1 MPGRLVLGLNQ
12 YTHSA
17 AACLLGPDGRMLAM
31 QQKER
36 LSRKKHDGGDVA
48 ELVEQLLSGAGARP
62 RDLAMVAANNHL
74 FRIDRFHETVAWETA
89 LYHHPETYVSPFN
102 LLPGVPRLE
111 LSHHLAHAWSVL
123 PFLPFDEGLIVVMDG
138 MGSTLQ
144 DMERPGAGYVSEL
157 SLPRAPGFRDVRRA
171 ESDPYGWREAE
182 TAFLFRS
189 LRLRRLF
196 KRWTPETTPVF
207 LHNYGFADMTSL
219 GAVYSRVASH
229 VFGDWNDCGKVMGLA
244 PWAPEWAP
252 RLRRRPVMR
261 GPLERLEVDAERL
274 RAEPQ
279 PNGWSEERNRPGYAR
294 LAADVQSDLERVA
307 VDFLTRLRRRTG
319 ARHLAL
325 TGGVALNCVL
335 NGRIARECGFEQVFV
350 PPYPG
355 DEGVAVGCAAFAWH
369 RLHPRA
375 RPARRP
381 LSPFG
386 GRRPDPEILEDALAE
401 WSPWLEELAAPAG
414 EGDLLQAVAGHL
426 AAGRTVGWCWGE
438 AEFGPRA
445 LGRRSILAD
454 PRRPEMVARIN
465 AAIKKREGFRPFAPA
480 VLAEH
485 AAEWFQA
492 PPPSP
497 WMSFTAAA
505 RPRARREAPAVVH
518 ADGSVRL
525 QTLPAQDA
533 PEHPAGCPRF
543 RSLIERFHALTGVPM
558 LLNTSFNLR
567 GEPIVESARDA
578 AWTFLRTDLDLLV
591 ADGRI
596 FRARPFP
603 AARGGLRAET
613 APGCS
618 LETVTSPQG
627 DLLTARAHA
636 WGESFDLEPEELEL
650 LQQAAAGCAVPRGLL
665 PAARRL
671 WQLRLLIVKPAA
683 KAATAR
689 SRPSRSRKPRPRRA

>member
-1 MPGRLVLGLNQ
+1 MPARLVLGLNQ

-17 AACLLGPDGRMLAM
+17 AACLLDEEGRLLAM

-48 ELVEQLLSGAGARP
+48 ELVEQLLAEAGARP
-62 RDLAMVAANNHL
+62 RDLAMVAASNHL

-102 LLPGVPRLE
+102 LLPGAPRLE

-123 PFLPFDEGLIVVMDG
+123 PYAPFDEGLIVVMDG

-144 DMERPGAGYVSEL
+144 DMQRPGAGFVSEL
-157 SLPRAPGFRDVRRA
+157 SLPRAPGFREVRRA
-171 ESDPYGWREAE
+171 DAAPYGWREAE
-182 TAFLFRS
+182 TAFLFRG

-196 KRWTPETTPVF
+196 KRWTPEPTPVF

-244 PWAPEWAP
+244 PWAPDWAP
-252 RLRRRPVMR
+252 RLRRRPVLR
-261 GPLERLEVDAERL
+261 GPLERLHVDVQRL
-274 RAEPQ
+274 RDEAHPH
-279 PNGWSEERNRPGYAR
+279 GWHEERNRPAYAR
-294 LAADVQSDLERVA
+294 LAADVQGDLERVA

-319 ARHLAL
+319 ARNLAL
-325 TGGVALNCVL
+325 CGGVALNCVM
-335 NGRIARECGFEQVFV
+335 NGRIARDCGFEQVFV

-355 DEGVAVGCAAFAWH
+355 DEGVAVGSAAFAWH

-381 LSPFG
+381 LSPFT
-386 GRRPDPEILEDALAE
+386 GRRLDPELAEDALAD
-401 WSPWLEELAAPAG
+401 WSPWLEELPAPAS
-414 EGDLLQAVAGHL
+414 EAALLQEIAADL

-454 PRRPEMVARIN
+454 PRRPEMVGRIN

-485 AAEWFQA
+485 AAAWFRR

-505 RPRARREAPAVVH
+505 LPRARREVPAVVH

-525 QTLPAQDA
+525 QTLPAQDT
-533 PEHPAGCPRF
+533 PEHPAGCARF
-543 RSLIERFHALTGVPM
+543 RRLIELFHALTGVPM

-578 AWTFLRTDLDLLV
+578 VWTFLRADLDLLV
-591 ADGRI
+591 LDGRR

-603 AARGGLRAET
+603 AARGGLRAEI

-618 LETVTSPQG
+618 LETVTSPHG
-627 DLLTARAHA
+627 DLLTARAHC
-636 WGESFDLEPEELEL
+636 WGESFDLEPEELDL
-650 LQQAAAGCAVPRGLL
+650 LQQAAGGVELPRGRME
-665 PAARRL
+665 AARRL

-683 KAATAR
+683 KAATAQ
-689 SRPSRSRKPRPRRA
+689 SKPSRSRSPRPRRA